1 MSDAAVP
8 TVRQRGERIAFRRG
22 VSLLVLT
29 LLLPGSAQVVA
40 GGRGLGR
47 FALRVW
53 FVVVASL
60 GAFVALALARRDWA
74 LALYAHPATQWLAS
88 VVVLVLG
95 VGWALLFV
103 DAWRLSRP
111 RQMGR
116 RGWGITVLA
125 GVLALGIGFGSL
137 QASALSRS
145 QAELFGAVFGGGGSV
160 GAHDGRINVLLLGAD
175 AEPDRPGIRTDTM
188 MVASV
193 SVTTGRTVLFS
204 LPRNLQWAPFP
215 TSSPLHQLYPRGYWC
230 ADQSCLL
237 NAVHSEAEKHP
248 ALFAGVKD
256 PGLAATRDV
265 IGETLGLKIN
275 YYAMVDMRGFESL
288 VDALGGV
295 TLDIAKAVPIGGGS
309 AKVEGYI
316 QPGRGVHLDGFQA
329 LWFARS
335 RHGAS
340 DYERMARQKC
350 VVNALAKQAT
360 PLNVVT
366 RFTDL
371 ARAGSTMVR
380 TDVPTTQLA
389 HLAELADAGRRL
401 PISSVSFAPP
411 LIEPVKPD
419 LGLIRQTV
427 KDAIKASVA
436 LDRAEPAEPVAP
448 AAPEPVAPA
457 EPAEPKAAEPVAP
470 EQPKPVVAKTAPKT
484 NATFSEER
492 QTEDLTEICGVS

>member
-1 MSDAAVP
+1 MSDASLP
-8 TVRQRGERIAFRRG
+8 TPRQRSERIAFRRG
-22 VSLLVLT
+22 VSLLTLT
-29 LLLPGSAQVVA
+29 LLAPGSAQVIA

-53 FVVVASL
+53 LAVLTTLV
-60 GAFVALALARRDWA
+60 AFVALAVARRDWA
-74 LALYAHPATQWLAS
+74 LALYAHPITQWVAS
-88 VVVLVLG
+88 VAVLLLG
-95 VGWALLFV
+95 VGWALLLL

-116 RGWGITVLA
+116 RGFGMALLA
-125 GVLALGIGFGSL
+125 ALLALGIGFGSM

-145 QAELFGAVFGGGGSV
+145 QAELFGAVFGGGGTI
-160 GAHDGRINVLLLGAD
+160 GAHDGRINVLLLGTD

-193 SVTTGRTVLFS
+193 SATTGRTVLFS

-215 TSSPLHQLYPRGYWC
+215 KSSPLHGLYPNGYWC
-230 ADQSCLL
+230 PDQSCLL
-237 NAVHSEAEKHP
+237 NAVHSEAEKHA
-248 ALFAGVKD
+248 ALFSGVKD
-256 PGLAATRDV
+256 PGLQATRDV

-275 YYAMVDMRGFESL
+275 YYAMVDMRGFSSL

-295 TLDIAKAVPIGGGS
+295 TLDIAKGVPIGGGS
-309 AKVEGYI
+309 SKVEGYI
-316 QPGRGVHLDGFQA
+316 QPGKGVHLDGFQA

-335 RHGAS
+335 REGAS

-366 RFTDL
+366 RFTEL
-371 ARAGSTMVR
+371 ARAGSSMVR

-401 PISSVSFAPP
+401 PIASVSFAPP

-419 LGLIRQTV
+419 LGLIRATV
-427 KDAIKASVA
+427 KDTIKASVE
-436 LDRAEPAEPVAP
+436 LDRGTPDAPPTPAEPVVPAAPVASAAP
-448 AAPEPVAPA
+448 AASA
-457 EPAEPKAAEPVAP
+457 KA
-470 EQPKPVVAKTAPKT
+470 KPVVAKTAPKT